1 MTLPPVRTVIADD
14 HPALRAG
21 VRAVLEA
28 TGQIEVVGEAAGG
41 EEALRLCRQLT
52 PNVLLLDVEMP
63 GGLDG
68 VEVASRIGAESPST
82 RVLAFSAYD
91 DRAYVASMLQAGAAG
106 YITKDKPL
114 MLVAEAVQAV
124 ARGEGR
130 WFVTLHKP
138 DDELPLSER
147 EFEVLRLMARG
158 RSNDEIGQILSISPH
173 TVRNHISSVYAKL
186 EVGTWREAV
195 AWAWERGL
203 VGS

>member
-1 MTLPPVRTVIADD
+1 MSIPAVRTVIADD

-63 GGLDG
+63 DLDG
-68 VEVASRIGAESPST
+68 VEVASRIGAEAPGT

-91 DRAYVASMLQAGAAG
+91 DRAYVTHMLQAGAAG

-114 MLVAEAVQAV
+114 QLVAEAVQAV

-138 DDELPLSER
+138 DDDPPLTDREL
-147 EFEVLRLMARG
+147 EVLRLMARG
-158 RSNDEIGQILSISPH
+158 RSNDEIGRVLSISPH
-173 TVRNHISSVYAKL
+173 TVRNHISAVYSKL

-203 VGS
+203 VGD

>member
-1 MTLPPVRTVIADD
+1 MPLPPVRTIIADD

-41 EEALRLCRQLT
+41 AEALRLCRQLA

-68 VEVASRIGAESPST
+68 VEVAERIQAEASGT

-91 DRAYVASMLQAGAAG
+91 DRAYVAQMLQAGAAA
-106 YITKDKPL
+106 L
-114 MLVAEAVQAV
+114 ALVAEAVQAV

-130 WFVTLHKP
+130 WFVSLQP
-138 DDELPLSER
+138 PEDDLPLTER
-147 EFEVLRLMARG
+147 ELEVLRLMARG
-158 RSNDEIGQILSISPH
+158 RSNDEIGKLLSISPH
-173 TVRNHISSVYAKL
+173 TVRNHVSSVYAKL
-186 EVGTWREAV
+186 EVSTWREAV

-203 VGS
+203 VGG

>member
-1 MTLPPVRTVIADD
+1 MPLPPVRTIIADD

-41 EEALRLCRQLT
+41 AEALRLCRQLA

-68 VEVASRIGAESPST
+68 VEVAERIQAEASGT

-91 DRAYVASMLQAGAAG
+91 DRAYVAQMLQAGAAG

-114 MLVAEAVQAV
+114 ALVAEAVQAV

-130 WFVTLHKP
+130 WFVSLQP
-138 DDELPLSER
+138 PEEDLPLTER
-147 EFEVLRLMARG
+147 ELEVLRLMARG
-158 RSNDEIGQILSISPH
+158 RSNDEIGQLLSISPH

-186 EVGTWREAV
+186 EVSTWREAV

-203 VGS
+203 VGE